1 MITLEGWSD
10 LMYNLS
16 DSSASWMAIF
26 FCIIIVFIGS
36 FFMLNVVL
44 AVIMDA
50 FNEVEE
56 NKIDP
61 YEENEK

>member
-1 MITLEGWSD
+1 
-10 LMYNLS
+10 
-16 DSSASWMAIF
+16 
-26 FCIIIVFIGS
+26 
-36 FFMLNVVL
+36 MLNVVL